1 MVLAAMLNIGA
12 SVMNG
17 GSGTGAVDFFHGFQ
31 VAIML
36 TIMFNLVQFIYWR
49 CKQTRRGSCLQVH
62 RPTLL
67 MLLSAVMT
75 NFQPMAI
82 LACGSWKLICCPCD
96 LIGAEANCTSTGRSM
111 PPWPNSKNPDGSQMY
126 RQCHGNGNWFWAE
139 DHCTGEELALFPNK
153 ASGWVIQIVLTW
165 GGFIVMFMA
174 VMEAMQLGKKLKN
187 KWRTIRSGR

>member
-1 MVLAAMLNIGA
+1 MLNIGA

-17 GSGTGAVDFFHGFQ
+17 GAGTGAVDFFHGFQ

-49 CKQTRRGSCLQVH
+49 CSQTRRGTCLQKH

-67 MLLSAVMT
+67 MFLSAIMT

-82 LACGSWKLICCPCD
+82 LAVGSWKMICCPCAD
-96 LIGAEANCTSTGRSM
+96 LGLDANCTSTGRSM
-111 PPWPNSKNPDGSQMY
+111 PPWPNAMNADGSQAM
-126 RQCHGNGNWFWAE
+126 RQCHGNGNWFWAD
-139 DHCTGEELALFPNK
+139 DHCTGQELALFPNK
-153 ASGWVIQIVLTW
+153 ASGWLIQIFLTW
-165 GGFIVMFMA
+165 GGFVLMFVS

-187 KWRTIRSGR
+187 KWRGIRRGR